1 MFYVSFRK
9 LLLRVLQEILK
20 VMPRLIHLKGVIKGK
35 RRNLSHLNEFRNA
48 AKQSIQLLQYQWLME
63 PLSK

>member
-1 MFYVSFRK
+1 
-9 LLLRVLQEILK
+9 LLHVLQEILK
-20 VMPRLIHLKGVIKGK
+20 ATQRLIHLKGVIKEK
-35 RRNLSHLNEFRNA
+35 RRNLNNLNEFRNA